1 MYRFFTITLVVI
13 FLGLTS
19 CEPERVTIQSGVAG
33 FDGYH
38 VGYSWAGEA
47 RGTAFED
54 AGAYIETILKLDE
67 DANIL
72 DARMRYFQRSQGYW
86 TTRQS
91 GQASVSVNF
100 SVEPTLATIGNDSV
114 PGDSMFS
121 IFTVNLMSLW
131 AAAVDEDGTVAV
143 TVVEPLTRYRFE
155 MKFPA
160 GFDFRTT
167 MSEVNIN
174 SGLLVPVQ
182 RTAGGNFIVPETWED
197 LGNVS
202 IFDFHRYSHVLNDHG
217 IWAGL
222 DGSSTVRAFL
232 QGMGIT
238 FAGDAP
244 EAMPVA
250 HGFFG
255 IGGWEGNYDRI
266 AAALIGQNAR
276 SNTSLIDWSQER
288 FSVSINEDNF
298 FGVDVPSGATR
309 TVQNSFDGISGATV
323 RMSRESTSYQRAL
336 VDAGII
342 SESDVIVGRF

>member
-1 MYRFFTITLVVI
+1 MYRVFVLIIMITLVS
-13 FLGLTS
+13 LTS
-19 CEPERVTIQSGVAG
+19 CEPERVTLQAGAAG
-33 FDGYH
+33 FEGYH

-54 AGAYIETILKLDE
+54 ANAYIETILKLDE

-72 DARMRYFQRSQGYW
+72 DARMRYFQRSHGYW

-91 GQASVSVNF
+91 GQAAIGVNF
-100 SVEPTLATIGNDSV
+100 SVEPTRATIGNNSV
-114 PGDSMFS
+114 PGDQMFS

-131 AAAVDEDGTVAV
+131 AAAVDGDGTVAV

-155 MKFPA
+155 MKFPP

-174 SGLLVPVQ
+174 SGLMVPVQ

-197 LGNVS
+197 IGDIS

-222 DGSSTVRAFL
+222 NGSSTVRSFL
-232 QGMGIT
+232 EGMGISFT
-238 FAGDAP
+238 GDAP
-244 EAMPVA
+244 DSMPVA
-250 HGFFG
+250 YGYFG

-266 AAALIGQNAR
+266 AASLIGQNAR
-276 SNTSLIDWSQER
+276 SFTSLIDWSNER
-288 FSVSINEDNF
+288 FSAAVNEDNI
-298 FGVDVPSGATR
+298 FGVDVPSGATQ

-336 VDAGII
+336 VNAGII
-342 SESDVIVGRF
+342 TENDVIIGRF